1 MSVAAAGWARAY
13 RSLHPV
19 SLALQ
24 LLALV
29 LAEVALFA
37 SYGAHDARFH
47 WATHFLVGLAFTA
60 LVLLGTLLLTGAPG
74 PRFLLLAVLG
84 FHLYAMAPDL
94 LFRGGVPHYRWMDV
108 FLGHIAAH
116 YLPGGDGTWL
126 AIALTMTG
134 LYVAG
139 LTAWLRA
146 RRTEALLGMPPGV
159 GLTGMA
165 VLRAQ
170 ADPRSADLMH
180 EEQGDGPPTVVLLHG
195 LGASSAFWRPV
206 AARLNTAGCRTISP
220 DLLGFAS
227 SIRLGT
233 HFHLDDQT
241 AAIIRLLERHPE
253 VGSGAATVWLVAHS
267 YGAAVA
273 ASVARDRPDLVRGLV
288 LVAPAAFANATETRE
303 RIGRRS
309 WVARKAM
316 NGSPVAD
323 IACGTMC
330 LLRLPLTAVA
340 PRLATRISRDIPA
353 DVARDSVSYV
363 WPAYRDAL
371 TSLLDDNPL
380 PAWLAEPPL
389 PTTVI
394 IATGDETVRDAEL
407 TALLGP
413 AVSVVRQDGSHS
425 LPLER
430 PGEVAATILALTDA
444 EENLMSRT
452 SRMSPKTS

>member
-1 MSVAAAGWARAY
+1 MTVAPAGWARAY
-13 RSLHPV
+13 RPLHPL
-19 SLALQ
+19 SLSLQ
-24 LLALV
+24 LLVLV

-47 WATHFLVGLAFTA
+47 WATHFLVGLGFTA
-60 LVLLGTLLLTGAPG
+60 MLLLGRLLLTGAPG
-74 PRFLLLAVLG
+74 PRYLLLTVLG

-94 LFRGGVPHYRWMDV
+94 LFRAGVPHYRWMDV

-116 YLPGGDGTWL
+116 YLPGGDGSWL
-126 AIALTMTG
+126 AIALTLTG
-134 LYVAG
+134 LYVAA

-170 ADPRSADLMH
+170 ADPRAADLAH
-180 EEQGDGPPTVVLLHG
+180 DEHGSGAPIFVLLHG
-195 LGASSAFWRPV
+195 LGASAAFWRPV
-206 AARLNTAGCRTISP
+206 TTRLNAAGFRTISP

-241 AAIIRLLERHPE
+241 AAVVRLIERHP
-253 VGSGAATVWLVAHS
+253 STAAAQPNPVWLVAHS

-273 ASVARDRPDLVRGLV
+273 ASLATNRPDLVRGLV
-288 LVAPAAFANATETRE
+288 LVAPAAFADAAEARQ

-309 WVARKAM
+309 WIARKAM
-316 NGSPVAD
+316 SGSPVAD
-323 IACGTMC
+323 VACGTMC
-330 LLRLPLTAVA
+330 LLRRPLTALA
-340 PRLATRISRDIPA
+340 PRMATRISPDIPA
-353 DVARDSVSYV
+353 DVARDGVTYV

-371 TSLLDDNPL
+371 TSLLENNPL
-380 PAWLAEPPL
+380 PQWLAEPSL

-394 IATGDETVRDAEL
+394 IATGDETVREADL
-407 TALLGP
+407 NALLGP
-413 AVSVVRQDGSHS
+413 AVTVVRLAGSHS
-425 LPLER
+425 IPLEH
-430 PGEVAATILALTDA
+430 PAEVADVILA
-444 EENLMSRT
+444 RT
-452 SRMSPKTS
+452 RD

>member
-1 MSVAAAGWARAY
+1 MTVAPAGWARAY
-13 RSLHPV
+13 RPLHPV
-19 SLALQ
+19 SLGLQ
-24 LLALV
+24 LLGLV
-29 LAEVALFA
+29 LAEIALFA

-60 LVLLGTLLLTGAPG
+60 LLLLWRLLLTGAPG
-74 PRFLLLAVLG
+74 PRFLLLTVLG

-94 LFRGGVPHYRWMDV
+94 LFRAGVPHYRWMDV

-116 YLPGGDGTWL
+116 YLPGGDGSWL
-126 AIALTMTG
+126 AIALTLTG
-134 LYVAG
+134 LYVAA

-170 ADPRSADLMH
+170 VDPRTADLAH
-180 EEQGDGPPTVVLLHG
+180 DEHGSGQPTLVLLPG

-206 AARLNTAGCRTISP
+206 ATRLNAAGHRTISP

-233 HFHLDDQT
+233 HFHLDDQ
-241 AAIIRLLERHPE
+241 AAAVVRLIERHP
-253 VGSGAATVWLVAHS
+253 SGAADQPTPVWLVAHS

-273 ASVARDRPDLVRGLV
+273 AAVATYRPDLVRGLV
-288 LVAPAAFANATETRE
+288 LVAPAAFADAAEARQ

-309 WVARKAM
+309 WIARKAM
-316 NGSPVAD
+316 SGSPVAD
-323 IACGTMC
+323 VACGTMC
-330 LLRLPLTAVA
+330 LLRLPITALA
-340 PRLATRISRDIPA
+340 PRVATRISPDIPA

-371 TSLLDDNPL
+371 TSLLEDNPL
-380 PAWLAEPPL
+380 PHWLAAPPL

-413 AVSVVRQDGSHS
+413 AVAVVRLEGSHS
-425 LPLER
+425 VPLER
-430 PGEVAATILALTDA
+430 PAEVADVILA
-444 EENLMSRT
+444 RT
-452 SRMSPKTS
+452 RD